1 MLDFNSNLFRV
12 KDTATMVKMRPLQV
26 LPVKLLHVF
35 APPQKNCGVYTSFYT
50 LGLFDVHLQ
59 TKSSSSTSR
68 STRRWRC
75 SWPSACGPSCSC
87 WTRASPSGSSTA
99 PSSAPTRA
107 WASDPR
113 RQRSPAAS
121 SGTGA
126 ATPAATSTGLMN
138 CRRS

>member
-1 MLDFNSNLFRV
+1 
-12 KDTATMVKMRPLQV
+12 MVKMRPLQV
-26 LPVKLLHVF
+26 LPVKTTPCVCSTPKKLRGIASTPTILI
-35 APPQKNCGVYTSFYT
+35 
-50 LGLFDVHLQ
+50 GLFDVPLQ

-107 WASDPR
+107 WASGPR
-113 RQRSPAAS
+113 RRRSPAAS